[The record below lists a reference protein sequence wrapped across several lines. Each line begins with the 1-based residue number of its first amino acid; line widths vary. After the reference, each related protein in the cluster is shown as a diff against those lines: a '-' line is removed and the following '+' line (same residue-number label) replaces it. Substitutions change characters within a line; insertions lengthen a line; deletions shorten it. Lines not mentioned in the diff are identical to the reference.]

1 MDKKKYDELYNRIRT
16 NWDKLAK
23 PIDGLGEFEKVLS
36 KIGAV
41 QGDECIA
48 LEPATLLVFIS
59 DNGIVDE
66 GISQSTSEVTY
77 EVAKALG
84 KGTSTVCHMAKNA
97 GLTVCPVNVGMKNSE
112 DIEGVENRCT
122 INGTENFLNKPAMS
136 HENMT
141 KAIGSGRAS
150 VRKLN
155 EAGIKIIALGEMGI
169 GNTTT
174 SAAVLA
180 GLLKLDG
187 RSVCSRGAGLSDEG
201 LQRKIQVVDEAIKKY
216 DLYSLNSLDV
226 LASVGGFDIAALT
239 GAILECYELSIP
251 VVIDGFITGV
261 AALLAK
267 SINDDIGRVLVFSH
281 RGREGGMKYV
291 LNEFGVEP
299 VISADMALGEGTG
312 ACVFMAAAKC
322 ALSVY
327 TGGTLFKDINI
338 ADYERFT

>member
-1 MDKKKYDELYNRIRT
+1 MDKKKYDELYNRIRK

-41 QGDECIA
+41 QGDECIS
-48 LEPATLLVFIS
+48 LDPAALLVFIS

-66 GISQSTSEVTY
+66 NISQSTSEVTY

-97 GLTVCPVNVGMKNSE
+97 GLTVYPVNVGMKNAKN
-112 DIEGVENRCT
+112 IEGVENRCT
-122 INGTENFLNKPAMS
+122 INGTDNFMNGPAMTY
-136 HENMT
+136 ENMFQ
-141 KAIGSGRAS
+141 AMNNGRLS

-187 RSVCSRGAGLSDEG
+187 SSVCSRGAGLSDEG
-201 LQRKIQVVDEAIKKY
+201 LQRKVQVVDKAIKKY
-216 DLYSLNSLDV
+216 DLYSMKPLDI
-226 LASVGGFDIAALT
+226 LTSVGGFDIAALT

-267 SINDDIGRVLVFSH
+267 YINDDIDRVLVFSH

-291 LNEFGVEP
+291 LDEFGVEP

-327 TGGTLFKDINI
+327 TGGTLFRDINI
-338 ADYERFT
+338 DEYKRFT